1 MESEEAPKGIESPN
15 VVNKYREAAS
25 IAKNA
30 LLKLSELCI
39 AGASVHDLCT
49 SGDKFIEEGLGQ
61 VFVNAAI
68 EKGIAVPTCVSINN
82 ICGYYSPLA
91 EESLALNHGDLVKID
106 LGVHID
112 GYIAAIGSTMV
123 VGATA
128 QAPAEGPKADVI
140 HAAHTAIQ
148 MALRLMKPGNSNYL
162 ISDNFAKVAAD
173 FGCNMVEG
181 VLSHE
186 VKQHVI
192 DGNKAIICKET
203 FDQHVE
209 EYDFAVNQAYILDVM
224 VSTGDGRPRETE
236 FRTTVFQRA
245 LDVTYNLKLKASRTF
260 LAEVNRRFPTLLF
273 SLNNFDDQRNAR
285 LGVSECLKHNML
297 YSYPVLAER
306 QNDLVAQFKVTVLIQ
321 ESGTVVIT
329 PVLFN
334 AEAYRTERLVSDEFV
349 KSTLELQMLTG
360 LAPKKTKNK
369 NKKKKKSKPTN
380 EVKQDS

>member
-1 MESEEAPKGIESPN
+1 MESEEAPKGIENPN

-30 LLKLSELCI
+30 LLKLAELCI
-39 AGASVHDLCT
+39 PGTSVHELCT
-49 SGDKFIEEGLGQ
+49 RGDKFIEEGLGQ

-68 EKGIAVPTCVSINN
+68 EKGIAVPTCVSISN

-91 EESLALNHGDLVKID
+91 EESLSLSHGDLVKID

-128 QAPAEGPKADVI
+128 QEPAVGPKADVI

-148 MALRLMKPGNSNYL
+148 MALRLMKPGNCNYL

-209 EYDFAVNQAYILDVM
+209 EYDFGVNQAYILDVM
-224 VSTGDGRPRETE
+224 VSTGEGKPRETE
-236 FRTTVFQRA
+236 YRTTVFQRA

-306 QNDLVAQFKVTVLIQ
+306 QTDLVAQFKVTVLIQ

-334 AEAYRTERLVSDEFV
+334 ADAYRTERQVTDEFV

-369 NKKKKKSKPTN
+369 NKKKKKSKPTD